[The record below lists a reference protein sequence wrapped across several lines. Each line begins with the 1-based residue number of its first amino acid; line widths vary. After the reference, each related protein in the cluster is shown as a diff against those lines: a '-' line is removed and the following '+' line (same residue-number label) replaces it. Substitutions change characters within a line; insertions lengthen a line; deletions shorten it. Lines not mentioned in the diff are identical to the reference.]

1 MLAPAIVTMR
11 LKCECVEILPAHG
24 PDEIRTCCG
33 KCRVK
38 ILQVMATGITQLD
51 ISSADI
57 SSAGEVLV
65 AMVERDMLCN
75 LSRGG
80 AGMHPTPIQ
89 TMLPFAVLQISQYC
103 NMPLNRSTKQWS
115 GR

>member
-38 ILQVMATGITQLD
+38 ILQVMATGITQL
-51 ISSADI
+51 DI

>member
-1 MLAPAIVTMR
+1 MSDRQSCRYVTSI
-11 LKCECVEILPAHG
+11 KEYHDVVEPTSDLLIMTA
-24 PDEIRTCCG
+24 G
-33 KCRVK
+33 KFS
-38 ILQVMATGITQLD
+38 I
-51 ISSADI
+51 DI

-80 AGMHPTPIQ
+80 AGMHPTIIR
-89 TMLPFAVLQISQYC
+89 TMLPFAVLQISQYS

>member
-1 MLAPAIVTMR
+1 
-11 LKCECVEILPAHG
+11 
-24 PDEIRTCCG
+24 
-33 KCRVK
+33 
-38 ILQVMATGITQLD
+38 MATGITQLD

-80 AGMHPTPIQ
+80 AGMHPTIIQ
-89 TMLPFAVLQISQYC
+89 TMLPFAVL
-103 NMPLNRSTKQWS
+103 
-115 GR
+115 